1 MLKFLNKLIK
11 PLHLRLV
18 KIPAY
23 ALAAEAASKQAAD
36 STSDTSTEGSS
47 K

>member
-1 MLKFLNKLIK
+1 MLKFLNKILK

-23 ALAAEAASKQAAD
+23 VRAAETAASDK
-36 STSDTSTEGSS
+36 SDTSTEETS